1 MAYETQGAKFFW
13 STSTAS
19 STGSSALIGQVRN
32 WSGLGGTAP
41 VIDVTHLGSTAREKM
56 MGLRD
61 PGELTLGLWYDA
73 SDAAQSNMQA
83 DAGTRTLRKMTI
95 KWSTVSANGLGC
107 LFDAYC
113 GGLDISGAEDGAV
126 EASCQIIVANAV
138 THTTFAT

>member
-13 STSTAS
+13 STSTAG
-19 STGSSALIGQVRN
+19 STANVIGNVRN
-32 WSGLGGTAP
+32 WSGLGGSAP

-61 PGELTLGLWYDA
+61 AGELTLGLWYDA
-73 SDAAQSNMQA
+73 ADTGQALLQTDAAARNQ
-83 DAGTRTLRKMTI
+83 RKMTI

-107 LFDAYC
+107 EFAAYC

-138 THTTFAT
+138 THTTYAT

>member
-13 STSTAS
+13 STSTVG
-19 STGSSALIGQVRN
+19 STSSSALISQVRN

-61 PGELTLGLWYDA
+61 SGELTLGLWYDA
-73 SDAAQSNMQA
+73 ADVGQIALQT
-83 DAGTRTLRKMTI
+83 DAGSRTQKKMTI

-107 LFDAYC
+107 EFAAYS
-113 GGLDISGAEDGAV
+113 GGIDISGSEDGAV

-138 THTTFAT
+138 THTTYAT